1 MAEPAEIT
9 GLAFDSSSN
18 RLAVCHRMS
27 VVQVHDMDDKLN
39 PSPVFSV
46 CVNNLL
52 PRALAFAGE
61 RQKELI
67 VFNFH
72 DGTMGGGT
80 IPSDWVH
87 GMHSGSV
94 DYNSRR
100 GVFCLDDPFQG
111 TVLYRINDEARVRV
125 FENKLTKPSARPR
138 QVCFGDN
145 CSSVVSG
152 SDHGVVYVHD
162 RRSAL
167 RVHPND
173 WVQTVTAQCILVMA
187 SAPSDALGCN
197 VDYVIGRAARRMRCT
212 ATHEPRPHEPEP
224 GMSALRHVCAA
235 QRSREIDRK
244 CLGQAGPRMRW
255 TAMQA
260 VWAAQKMVEGEMVY
274 EIWAGEYM
282 AQFEE
287 SGGQR
292 RTLHEDAARRMQRA
306 AVAPPLEY
314 PTPSNPHPS
323 VGRMRPADPVF
334 HHGLRPCDAYVVQS
348 HKPPPMRTPQRCAP
362 RLPILPDPTPRSRP
376 PTLPRTRLS
385 DFLIGFVPTPLLL
398 SADPA
403 SIVFAPRGISI
414 ALRGTVLGI
423 VHQSF
428 GFSGYIKRAV
438 CWRISPY
445 SPSSRSLFIIM
456 VRCPSAPPGMRTHF
470 SLEQPLTPIKIEDYT
485 DDEDDLM
492 YYCENCDPCPVCGS
506 PPIASNPSLLR
517 SQLPPPRK
525 QHRTLTVPLSLPVTI
540 FIVESWIAGDW
551 RHLVLP
557 YLIGIA
563 LCYI

>member
-1 MAEPAEIT
+1 MSFFSAKSYDEALGQNGTGAYALHGVLSGHKGSVNCMKVTEDGILLASGGTFGTDGVMLWDLGRMQKLERPSGAGSRGATSSLIWLRREDKPGEILVFGTQTGLVVCWRQAASSKQTFEETSVFKMAEPAEIT

-72 DGTMGGGT
+72 DGTMMTLSADTGAVVRSRQIGCM
-80 IPSDWVH
+80 I
-87 GMHSGSV
+87 GSV

-162 RRSAL
+162 RRSGEVTDAL

-173 WVQTVTAQCILVMA
+173 WVQTVTATQ
-187 SAPSDALGCN
+187 
-197 VDYVIGRAARRMRCT
+197 VDGISTIIAARSRDWGGANGITVWRKKKTTQSGRRLWIGSIVVVNLMLVV
-212 ATHEPRPHEPEP
+212 AGAVHELAFFPSPSTTVLP
-224 GMSALRHVCAA
+224 AA
-235 QRSREIDRK
+235 
-244 CLGQAGPRMRW
+244 
-255 TAMQA
+255 
-260 VWAAQKMVEGEMVY
+260 
-274 EIWAGEYM
+274 M
-282 AQFEE
+282 AFK
-287 SGGQR
+287 
-292 RTLHEDAARRMQRA
+292 
-306 AVAPPLEY
+306 PP
-314 PTPSNPHPS
+314 PAS
-323 VGRMRPADPVF
+323 GRMRPADPVF

-362 RLPILPDPTPRSRP
+362 
-376 PTLPRTRLS
+376 
-385 DFLIGFVPTPLLL
+385 
-398 SADPA
+398 
-403 SIVFAPRGISI
+403 
-414 ALRGTVLGI
+414 
-423 VHQSF
+423 
-428 GFSGYIKRAV
+428 
-438 CWRISPY
+438 
-445 SPSSRSLFIIM
+445 
-456 VRCPSAPPGMRTHF
+456 
-470 SLEQPLTPIKIEDYT
+470 LTPIKIEDYT

-506 PPIASNPSLLR
+506 PPIVETQEA
-517 SQLPPPRK
+517 QPPPVAAPTTAQAAPHPARPLAF
-525 QHRTLTVPLSLPVTI
+525 QTVSLALPVTI
-540 FIVESWIAGDW
+540 FIVEAWIAGDW
-551 RHLVLP
+551 RHLVVP